1 MNHIHGFLS
10 ILKTDKE
17 LLAILISSIACGI
30 VLTACVIMASAM
42 VI

>member
-17 LLAILISSIACGI
+17 LLAILISSIASGI
-30 VLTACVIMASAM
+30 ILTACVIMAG
-42 VI
+42 VLYL